1 MKKQIIA
8 FLLAVALFG
17 SSVIGTY
24 DRAEA
29 SSVVIGTVGVAEF
42 ILSLLASA
50 GVTYITVDTLT
61 QGWTSQNKK
70 AYEELAAQLEQSY
83 EGRRLEVIEG
93 GGGEQPPQ
101 WDKFMDAAISAKT
114 IEYTAG
120 IWDCVRYAIK
130 EIMKPSYDM
139 QNDLGIS
146 YDDLSFNSMFDQSYL
161 TGYLY
166 FRLSGQEKG
175 LLVARLYSGYLY
187 LPEYPRLNA
196 VQSYH
201 RFVTSHSLL
210 MSRCKT
216 GTKTSIE
223 HFYSKLN
230 KSFSK
235 ICFSYYKSNSYSGYI
250 LYTTNVAMNE
260 VSLYYF
266 YSDSSNLG
274 MSIHGASGGTF
285 NGGAHTLAKYDS
297 GKIDNVYDI
306 YLPPYVEVEL
316 DGDMLGNGF
325 YIEPVN
331 SAKPG
336 NLYVNHDNPMENLD
350 TMPQPPD
357 PVNFPTA
364 DQIQALI
371 DALNQANNNHSED
384 EEQKKNEQ
392 SSAVDDFIGDLT
404 KPEPGTNPDPGTD
417 PEPDTKPDPG
427 TDPEPDTKP
436 DPGTNPDTPPD
447 VELEMPDLQF
457 DLKKIFPFC
466 IPFDLFDLLSVLNAE
481 PETPVLHLNIPSLNP
496 DHTITANDLTID
508 LSPLDGLMEIFRLGE
523 LVAFVVG
530 LMLVTGRLIKW

>member
-1 MKKQIIA
+1 MKKRITA
-8 FLLAVALFG
+8 CLLVIVLFSG
-17 SSVIGTY
+17 SVIGTY

-235 ICFSYYKSNSYSGYI
+235 IRFSYYMTASYSGYI
-250 LYTTNVAMNE
+250 LYTTNVAVNE
-260 VSLYYF
+260 TSLSYF
-266 YSDSSNLG
+266 LNDSSDRG
-274 MSIHGASGGTF
+274 MFIYGAEGVTF
-285 NGGAHTLAKYDS
+285 NGGAHILGRYKDS
-297 GKIDNVYDI
+297 EMNNVYDI
-306 YLPPYVEVEL
+306 YLPCAT
-316 DGDMLGNGF
+316 
-325 YIEPVN
+325 
-331 SAKPG
+331 S
-336 NLYVNHDNPMENLD
+336 
-350 TMPQPPD
+350 
-357 PVNFPTA
+357 
-364 DQIQALI
+364 
-371 DALNQANNNHSED
+371 
-384 EEQKKNEQ
+384 
-392 SSAVDDFIGDLT
+392 
-404 KPEPGTNPDPGTD
+404 
-417 PEPDTKPDPG
+417 
-427 TDPEPDTKP
+427 
-436 DPGTNPDTPPD
+436 
-447 VELEMPDLQF
+447 
-457 DLKKIFPFC
+457 
-466 IPFDLFDLLSVLNAE
+466 
-481 PETPVLHLNIPSLNP
+481 
-496 DHTITANDLTID
+496 
-508 LSPLDGLMEIFRLGE
+508 
-523 LVAFVVG
+523 
-530 LMLVTGRLIKW
+530 LMLR